1 MERAWHPAQARR
13 VLETATA
20 QEHQVREGST
30 GSGVRNTELGSRS
43 IKSGRMEH

>member
-20 QEHQVREGST
+20 QEYQVREGST
-30 GSGVRNTELGSRS
+30 ESGVGNTELGSRS